1 MAVVRPTPIVA
12 IDVADAGRAQELV
25 SALGDQCGFYK
36 VGSELFTATGRR
48 AIDLLREA
56 GKRIFLDLKF
66 HDIPNTVR
74 AACREAS
81 NMGASLV
88 TVHSAGGLP
97 MLQAAVDGAG
107 EECGVL
113 AVTVLTSLDVS
124 EYSAIVGRSIE
135 SVQDEVSRL
144 AGVARTARVH
154 GVVCSGHEAARLRSE
169 CGPDFALLV
178 PGIRLAGGTEHDQKR
193 VMTPSQAAAAGATYL
208 VLGRA
213 VTGAPP
219 DSREIYGRI
228 GGFLSTPAIQNP

>member
-88 TVHSAGGLP
+88 TVHSAGGLS

-169 CGPDFALLV
+169 YGPDFALLV

-213 VTGAPP
+213 VTGAPDP
-219 DSREIYGRI
+219 RDAMRVVLADLATATAS
-228 GGFLSTPAIQNP
+228 

>member
-1 MAVVRPTPIVA
+1 MRPTPIVA
-12 IDVADAGRAQELV
+12 IDVADAGRARELV

-36 VGSELFTATGRR
+36 VGSEFFTATGRG

-81 NMGASLV
+81 SMGASLV
-88 TVHSAGGLP
+88 TVHSAGGLA

-113 AVTVLTSLDVS
+113 AVTILTSMDAS
-124 EYSAIVGRSIE
+124 EYSVIVGRSVE
-135 SVQDEVSRL
+135 SLEDEVSRL
-144 AGVARTARVH
+144 AGVARSARVH

-169 CGPDFALLV
+169 SGPDFALLV

-193 VMTPSQAAAAGATYL
+193 VMTPSRAAAAGATYL

-213 VTGAPP
+213 VTGAP
-219 DSREIYGRI
+219 D
-228 GGFLSTPAIQNP
+228 PAAAMEAVLADLGSATAS